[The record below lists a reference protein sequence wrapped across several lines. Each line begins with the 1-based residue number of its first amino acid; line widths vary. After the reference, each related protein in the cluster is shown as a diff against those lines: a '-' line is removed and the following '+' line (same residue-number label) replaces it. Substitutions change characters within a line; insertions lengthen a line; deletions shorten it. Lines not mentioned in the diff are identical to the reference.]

1 MMDSYIAR
9 QPIFD
14 RHNKLFGYELLYRTE
29 YGGPV
34 RSAVANSDATTG
46 VIINSYIEIGMDKLV
61 GEHRAFINA
70 PSGFVFNNVG
80 LPPPSKNM
88 VLEIIKEDMAYDEF
102 LAGIRLLSELGYHI
116 ALDDFD
122 FNYLN
127 DDIVKLAQYVKI
139 DVKNHGAQELEKMLA
154 ALRKCSLQTV
164 AVKVETFQEYKQC
177 EKLGFDHFQGFFF
190 SQPKIV
196 HGKPITANQLIVM
209 KLLEKLQNKDIEARD
224 LTKIIESD
232 VALTLKFLRY
242 VNSASLSLSHK
253 VESINHA
260 IVTIGLDN
268 VRRWASLIALT
279 ILDDTPGEVIRF
291 ALLRGKMCELLTKTG
306 NQKSAGSGFLV
317 GLFSTL
323 DAIIGSPLYEIL
335 PELQLHK
342 DINNALLFREGPF
355 ARVLNCVLAYERG
368 DWKAV
373 EESGFPEKTSTECY
387 LRAVEWCDM
396 TAKQIL

>member
-14 RHNKLFGYELLYRTE
+14 RRNKLFGYELLYRTE
-29 YGGPV
+29 YGGPA

-46 VIINSYIEIGMDKLV
+46 VILNSYIEIGLDRLV
-61 GEHRAFINA
+61 GEQRAFINA
-70 PSGFVFNNVG
+70 PSGFVFNNVR
-80 LPPPSKNM
+80 LPPPSENV
-88 VLEIIKEDMAYDEF
+88 VLEIIKEEMEYDEF
-102 LAGIRLLSELGYHI
+102 LAGIRLLSDLGYHI

-122 FNYLN
+122 LN
-127 DDIVKLAQYVKI
+127 FLNEDIVKFAQYVKI
-139 DVKNHGAQELEKMLA
+139 DIKRHETHELEKMIA

-177 EKLGFDHFQGFFF
+177 EKMGFDHYQGFFF
-190 SQPKIV
+190 SQPKDVYRKSIS
-196 HGKPITANQLIVM
+196 ANQLMVM
-209 KLLEKLQNKDIEARD
+209 KLLEKLQNRDIEARE

-268 VRRWASLIALT
+268 VRCWASLIALT
-279 ILDDTPGEVIRF
+279 IFDDTPGELIRF
-291 ALLRGKMCELLTKTG
+291 ALLRGKMCELLVKTR

-342 DINNALLFREGPF
+342 DINDALLFREGPF
-355 ARVLNCVLAYERG
+355 TRALNCVLAYERG
-368 DWKAV
+368 DWKGV
-373 EESGFPEKTSTECY
+373 EESGYPEKTSTECY
-387 LRAVEWCDM
+387 LYAVEWCDM